1 MKKRRKGNN
10 IMSYFLEAIKEKI
23 WPSFINR
30 KDKYKWLG
38 VHSMKDPNPN
48 HKQFTIVKKKKSQS
62 N

>member
-1 MKKRRKGNN
+1 
-10 IMSYFLEAIKEKI
+10 MSYFLEAIKEKI

-38 VHSMKDPNPN
+38 VHPMNNPNPN
-48 HKQFTIVKKKKSQS
+48 HKLYTIVKKKKSQS

>member
-1 MKKRRKGNN
+1 
-10 IMSYFLEAIKEKI
+10 MSYFLEAIKEKI